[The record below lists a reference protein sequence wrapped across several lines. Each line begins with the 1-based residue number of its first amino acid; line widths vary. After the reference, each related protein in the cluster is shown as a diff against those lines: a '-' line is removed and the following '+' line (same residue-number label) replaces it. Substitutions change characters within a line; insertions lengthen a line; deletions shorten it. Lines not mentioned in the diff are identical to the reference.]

1 MIGFYNYTVILTYLS
16 AVSATLGLIF
26 AAKGEYC
33 FAAIIC
39 LMISGIC
46 DMFDGM
52 VAKTR
57 ERTKQEKR
65 FGIWIDSLADVI
77 AFGVVPAMIGYS
89 FGMTHWGY
97 APIIAAFVLAAIIRL
112 AYYGVTEEE
121 RQDET
126 NAARTQFVGLPVTSS
141 ALIFPFVY
149 AFHGLVSE
157 SVFTIIYAA
166 VLGLTALAFVG
177 RFRVKKF
184 VSKELF
190 ILLGLGVVIFAAILI
205 VRFCALGN

>member
-1 MIGFYNYTVILTYLS
+1 MIGFYNYTVILTYIS
-16 AVSATLGLIF
+16 AISAAAGLIF
-26 AAKGEYC
+26 AIEQNS

-57 ERTKQEKR
+57 ERTKQETR

-77 AFGVVPAMIGYS
+77 AFGVLPAIIGYS
-89 FGMTHWGY
+89 VGMTHWGY
-97 APIIAAFVLAAIIRL
+97 VPLFALFILTAIIRL

-126 NAARTQFVGLPVTSS
+126 AEARTAYVGLPVTSS
-141 ALIFPFVY
+141 ALIFPLFY
-149 AFHGLVSE
+149 CFKGLIGATWFAPV
-157 SVFTIIYAA
+157 YAA

-177 RFRVKKF
+177 RFKVKKLM
-184 VSKELF
+184 SKGM
-190 ILLGLGVVIFAAILI
+190 LGLLAIGVVIFAVIIIL
-205 VRFCALGN
+205 RAC